1 MESVVLVNRLKLVG
15 EIADSSRISVV
26 ELNTAMLEAL
36 NLNKPMVNIE
46 GVEYREEWRE
56 ILEWVN

>member
-1 MESVVLVNRLKLVG
+1 MESAVLVNRLKLVG

-56 ILEWVN
+56 ILE

>member
-1 MESVVLVNRLKLVG
+1 MESVVLVNRLKLLG
-15 EIADSSRISVV
+15 EIADSSRISVE

-56 ILEWVN
+56 ILE

>member
-1 MESVVLVNRLKLVG
+1 MESVVLVNRLKLLG
-15 EIADSSRISVV
+15 EIAGSSRISVE

-56 ILEWVN
+56 ILE

>member
-1 MESVVLVNRLKLVG
+1 MKSVVLVNRLKLVG
-15 EIADSSRISVV
+15 EIADSSRISVE

-56 ILEWVN
+56 ILE

>member
-46 GVEYREEWRE
+46 GVEYREE
-56 ILEWVN
+56 

>member
-15 EIADSSRISVV
+15 EIADSSRISVE

-56 ILEWVN
+56 ILE

>member
-15 EIADSSRISVV
+15 DIADSSRISVE

-56 ILEWVN
+56 ILE

>member
-56 ILEWVN
+56 ILE